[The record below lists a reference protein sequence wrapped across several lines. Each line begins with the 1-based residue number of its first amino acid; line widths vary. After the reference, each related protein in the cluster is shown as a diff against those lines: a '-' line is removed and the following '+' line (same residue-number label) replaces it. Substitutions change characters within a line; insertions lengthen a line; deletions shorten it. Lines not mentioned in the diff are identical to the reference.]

1 MDVLS
6 LIAKILSLT
15 DDQLEIVGLRVPSK
29 NIFSSIISS
38 FVPGEQKEPS
48 ADTEVHCFALL
59 CFTSLW
65 ISVAQQLPADCN
77 TAQQGIHADALN
89 ILYNV
94 VDRR

>member
-38 FVPGEQKEPS
+38 FVPGEQKEPP
-48 ADTEVHCFALL
+48 ADTEVHSFALLCIALHCFALL
-59 CFTSLW
+59 CFTLLC
-65 ISVAQQLPADCN
+65 I
-77 TAQQGIHADALN
+77 AL
-89 ILYNV
+89 L
-94 VDRR
+94 R

>member
-38 FVPGEQKEPS
+38 FVPGEQKEPP
-48 ADTEVHCFALL
+48 ADTEVHCALCFALLCFALL
-59 CFTSLW
+59 CFTLNFSG
-65 ISVAQQLPADCN
+65 I
-77 TAQQGIHADALN
+77 TAH
-89 ILYNV
+89 
-94 VDRR
+94 R